1 MGFGDFSSICEKTP
15 LPLCPVVGSTSPIT
29 GRHFTQSDCYARSI
43 EVANTIIF
51 EGAAG
56 FAHILALIMLVIMI
70 LHVRSKF
77 TAVGRFCHWEEY
89 KSLVREHGLIRE
101 TGRKEITSFFYAYT
115 LLTMCSLVVDTGVV
129 PPASGAY
136 PYFVAVQMGLVS
148 ATCICLM
155 INGFVGFQLY
165 EDGTTL
171 SVWLLRTCSVAMFL
185 ISFAVSL
192 LTFKGWA
199 GLGPENTVGIFV
211 VVYIFS
217 ALFLFVYIVMQVIL
231 VLGTLDGRWP
241 LGHIAFGVFSFVIG
255 QVLLYAF
262 SETICNNVEHY
273 LDGLFFATLLNL
285 LAVMMVY
292 KVSGITHSYVESTLI
307 YLVLG
312 FHHSRRSRILSW
324 PATEQLG
331 GQGSNANV
339 RRLRQAR
346 HILPGKRPRQ
356 LVHVASSGH
365 ETRLWISILIPFSV
379 MFGVMFL

>member
-1 MGFGDFSSICEKTP
+1 
-15 LPLCPVVGSTSPIT
+15 
-29 GRHFTQSDCYARSI
+29 
-43 EVANTIIF
+43 
-51 EGAAG
+51 
-56 FAHILALIMLVIMI
+56 
-70 LHVRSKF
+70 
-77 TAVGRFCHWEEY
+77 
-89 KSLVREHGLIRE
+89 
-101 TGRKEITSFFYAYT
+101 
-115 LLTMCSLVVDTGVV
+115 MCSLVVDTGVV

-292 KVSGITHSYVESTLI
+292 KVSCITY
-307 YLVLG
+307 
-312 FHHSRRSRILSW
+312 
-324 PATEQLG
+324 
-331 GQGSNANV
+331 
-339 RRLRQAR
+339 
-346 HILPGKRPRQ
+346 
-356 LVHVASSGH
+356 
-365 ETRLWISILIPFSV
+365 
-379 MFGVMFL
+379 